1 MAAEHEKAAHMP
13 KDPAC
18 PVCVE
23 EEGTRITHS
32 KKDPHY
38 GTLYMDTGMMDCI
51 SEDGCKYFLAMGL
64 RIKGPEHKPVLVPFS
79 YRCQIARRM
88 RLQKLLEK
96 RCASFRIVSFYD
108 LLKDVW

>member
-1 MAAEHEKAAHMP
+1 MP

-32 KKDPHY
+32 KKYPHY
-38 GTLYMDTGMMDCI
+38 GTLYVDTGMMDCI

-64 RIKGPEHKPVLVPFS
+64 RIKGPEHKPILVPFFVPLPN
-79 YRCQIARRM
+79 RAAHEIAKAIGDTIRFIQNCKFLRP
-88 RLQKLLEK
+88 
-96 RCASFRIVSFYD
+96 F
-108 LLKDVW
+108 DV